1 MSSNKHL
8 DSKDYEKLGRLIEQ
22 VYLNG
27 RYGKVLSSCFLRGLF
42 YGFGAVLGG
51 TLLIATL
58 VYILSFFE
66 GLPLIGDIIK
76 KVQTIIE
83 STP

>member
-8 DSKDYEKLGRLIEQ
+8 ASKDYEKLGRLIEQ

-27 RYGKVLSSCFLRGLF
+27 RYGKVIRSSFLRGLF